1 MVSKEDAILIKSEN
15 NTNIYMVCGT
25 QFEIDTRYE
34 ILDPMGQGAYGIVVA
49 AKDLEGEE
57 EEEENNLVAIK
68 KIERAFEHKVFMQ
81 RTLRELK
88 IQRLLQHENI
98 LGIRTILKPR
108 SREDFSN
115 IYIVSDLME
124 TDLGAIIKST

>member
-1 MVSKEDAILIKSEN
+1 MVSKEDAILIKQDSKT
-15 NTNIYMVCGT
+15 NTYMVCGT
-25 QFEIDTRYE
+25 QFEIESRYE

-57 EEEENNLVAIK
+57 DEEENNLVAIK

-88 IQRLLQHENI
+88 IQRLL
-98 LGIRTILKPR
+98 
-108 SREDFSN
+108 
-115 IYIVSDLME
+115 
-124 TDLGAIIKST
+124 

>member
-1 MVSKEDAILIKSEN
+1 
-15 NTNIYMVCGT
+15 MVCGS
-25 QFEIDTRYE
+25 QFEIDARYE
-34 ILDPMGQGAYGIVVA
+34 LLDAMGSGAYGIVVA

-57 EEEENNLVAIK
+57 EEAENNMVAIK
-68 KIERAFEHKVFMQ
+68 KIERAFEHKIFMQ

-98 LGIRTILKPR
+98 LGIRTIMKPK
-108 SREDFSN
+108 SRQEFKD

-124 TDLGAIIKST
+124 TDLGAIIKSQ